1 MRKGKFVSCLLLVFI
16 LSSSLQI
23 LNYGQAGA
31 FPVVRNVN
39 TGEIFQSIQDAID
52 DPDTKDGHVLELDP
66 GNYRESVVVNKGV
79 VIRSASGNPEDVI
92 IETTEPGVP
101 VFRITH
107 DNAAIKAVTLTG
119 AKKSGTYA
127 VVVEKK
133 TYNCQ
138 IIDVRIFS
146 SYGGIY
152 LDEGGANH
160 RVAMGYFESV
170 AIPVTLN
177 SVSTTEVSMNF
188 MKGPDRGI
196 VLLAS
201 SRNSITNN
209 TITDPIYNGILL
221 RDGSAVNTVSGNAI
235 SGSQGNGIILYASH
249 NNTIEANNLTQNV
262 HGLEIVGG
270 SQGNIVRDN
279 FITGNDLGVYIADT
293 SWNLLYNNYLSN
305 GQNARDMGEN
315 YWNTTKREGP
325 NIVGGPY
332 IGGNY
337 WSDYE
342 GVDRDGDG
350 IGDTEV
356 PHTSGGG
363 VRTGDWLPLVKT
375 RPEGGLPDLIV
386 TDIWKEDG
394 KLWFQ
399 VRNVGD
405 GDSGPFDVALLLNGE
420 PMKTLSVEGLKA
432 GEFRDGSFDLPEC
445 KVGVLNVGVWTDSGG
460 SVHESDEEN
469 NARLEEWKCDEE
481 PPRIVGLKVVEV
493 GRDYAVIFVGT
504 SEESRVKVKYSPDTL
519 PSEVADDELEEK
531 HVIRLEGLQP
541 GTLYWFTA
549 EVSDESG
556 NSAVSEKAFF
566 KTLPVPDGEKP
577 TVEHLTLPMRPGKP
591 LRAYVSDNTGVDR
604 VEFYVD
610 GRLVGVDYSPG
621 NFSMMYLTPGI
632 LGMAGIGGENYY
644 TEHEVM
650 VRVCD
655 ISGLCDNITEIWRPS
670 YDVQSVEVEVVSPPD
685 RYTMS
690 TIQAN
695 TTGSV
700 EVSVYAAE
708 YELSMRDCPSSE
720 LGQLMCLNSPGE
732 LIPHPVDS
740 LTLYIYGPEDYEIK
754 RVFYPHTDEDIT
766 FTYEWD
772 VRNLE
777 PGLYLIAAMANSTNG
792 ESYFSRAVTV
802 EIASPQKEYSFHQE
816 VRRVGNYFNV
826 TLSVRNTG
834 EVPIRL
840 DEITETLKGFQ
851 AVVKDGTGYTMRGR
865 YYVEGEYEEVT
876 FSFNNTILEPGERAK
891 ASYLAVP
898 ILYSHTVYRGI
909 GVPVVVEVDGDLETF
924 HPPQTV
930 RGEGS
935 IEGIYDAAINAMRQ
949 SDYLIVTNPENLYYT
964 NENTSNVQMVFSAMA
979 ELATLRNGVI
989 GYLGGGGKIRKDVK
1003 KALIAI
1009 GDPNGD
1015 GKGDIVIYHPDS
1027 GKLGVRSLLGGEE
1040 SAELEEG
1047 AGGLAL
1053 HDLDD
1058 DGKDEIILAGE
1069 YGFVKVYGKEWVRDK
1084 NGNQKE
1090 RYAEESYSPNT
1101 RAEGQ
1106 ADVACGYVYG
1116 STIFD
1121 VYPTCAVLDG
1131 SHVYLITSSLQE
1143 PIRLLSGEHDIGT
1156 DRGKRVF
1163 FADVGGDKGDSLL
1176 VLLSTGELREY
1187 YIIADSLEL
1196 QRTIQVPYSDKNGYA
1211 TGDIDG
1217 NGMDEFVVF
1226 DAENNKIEVYT
1237 MDGLEEEVPFY
1248 FGTTH
1253 EVTMGSGSMA
1263 TQISAYVGSVI
1274 MGGIRI
1280 GNVLP
1285 GRGEEIIFPS
1295 SDGEWLEFHT
1305 WDELQNFEPL
1315 SSTLI
1320 QEWSN
1325 YLKDGWLDHGYL
1337 VIVGETEIVP
1347 ALKASY
1353 KPIWLDWGRVK
1364 VIRATDV
1371 PYANTEG
1378 DVLDPELIVAR
1389 FPGDKAGDIL
1399 KGIENAIAVAR
1410 GECSFDR
1417 SHALILSGWP
1427 ESRGGG
1433 SDDIDFYEHSRAVD
1447 RALRDQ
1453 GTHVAIL
1460 RSTQYPDEEVN
1471 GSRVSHRGD
1480 VVNAFFTLARE
1491 RDIVHLEGHGNW
1503 NVIDDIYVTDFSGRT
1518 EPFGGTCPFVYA
1530 ESCLTGDYTK
1540 GKSIAEAFLQAG
1552 AAVYL
1557 GATEEVWSA
1566 PWTARAKRLYRK
1578 WDSGESIGMALRK
1591 LKREMGGWELE
1602 DDTDMVWVLEM
1613 HIYGDPKLGIG
1624 VSTPEERTKS
1634 GTPKSLELQT
1644 PDYSIERT
1652 DEGDV
1657 MSIEDGSHVEVP
1669 GNPLLPY
1676 YTYTLNVPAGSR
1688 VTSVRLVEKEVKER
1702 VPLNPAITRIGRLG
1716 GEVASNSTT
1725 VNLTLP
1731 DYRWRIIENP
1741 DGSTTLVIKVFP
1753 VKYNELTGEA
1763 TIYGS
1768 HRFEIS
1774 YVETGVRLESLVLS
1788 GERIKRGDTIKA
1800 GLILTNRGR
1809 DDVVLTAR
1817 IRKASDNSVIF
1828 EAPARL
1834 LEDFGGVGRFS
1845 MEFGT
1850 EGFEKGKYYI
1860 EMEARDKGGNVLD
1873 RKTAYFS
1880 VGFAELVVSL
1890 YPEGKLSPG
1899 EEFTGVME
1907 ITNVGDLPTNGS
1919 AHITSSEGEELV
1931 RNVTVMPGQR
1941 VTVEGTFTA
1950 GKEWANLTGYV
1961 LYDGRVSEP
1970 SYFSISFAKPEEET
1984 SPETTT
1990 TAPTESPTIT
2000 SETRSERETGET
2012 APESA
2017 PKTSSPQ
2024 GGGICGPG
2032 AVMLM
2037 AVVILITR
2045 RMGRGR

>member
-1 MRKGKFVSCLLLVFI
+1 METKRILPFI
-16 LSSSLQI
+16 I
-23 LNYGQAGA
+23 LGIVLASTIGVPQNTEAGA

-52 DPDTKDGHVLELDP
+52 DPDTRDGHVIELDP
-66 GNYRESVVVNKGV
+66 GNYRESVVVTKGV

-92 IETTEPGVP
+92 IETSEPGLP

-107 DNAAIKAVTLTG
+107 DDAIIKAVTLTG

-127 VVVEKK
+127 LVVGKK
-133 TYNCQ
+133 TYNCR
-138 IIDVRIFS
+138 IINVRVFS
-146 SYGGIY
+146 SYGGVY
-152 LDEGGANH
+152 LDQGGANH
-160 RVAMGYFESV
+160 RVTMSYFESV
-170 AIPVTLN
+170 AIPITLN
-177 SVSTTEVSMNF
+177 SVSATEVSMNS
-188 MKGPDRGI
+188 MKGPDRGV
-196 VLLAS
+196 VLLS
-201 SRNSITNN
+201 STGNSILNN
-209 TITDPIYNGILL
+209 TITNPIYNGILL
-221 RDGSAVNTVSGNAI
+221 RDGSAANTVSGNTVSRGQG
-235 SGSQGNGIILYASH
+235 SGIVLHESH
-249 NNTIEANNLTQNV
+249 NNTVEANNLTENA

-270 SQGNIVRDN
+270 SKGNIVRDN
-279 FITGNDLGVYIADT
+279 FITGNELGVYIADT

-305 GQNARDMGEN
+305 GQNARDTGEN

-342 GVDRDGDG
+342 GSDKDGDG
-350 IGDTEV
+350 IGDTQV

-363 VRTGDWLPLVKT
+363 VRAGDWLPLVKAT
-375 RPEGGLPDLIV
+375 PGGGLPDLIV
-386 TDIWKEDG
+386 TDIWKEGG

-399 VRNVGD
+399 VRNVEGK
-405 GDSGPFDVALLLNGE
+405 DSGPFEVALLLNGE
-420 PMKTLSVEGLKA
+420 PVKTLSVEGLKA
-432 GEFRDGSFDLPEC
+432 GEPFDGSFDLPEC
-445 KVGVLNVGVWTDSGG
+445 RGGVLRVGVWADSGG
-460 SVHESDEEN
+460 KVHESDEEN
-469 NARLEEWKCDEE
+469 NARVEEWKCDEE
-481 PPRIVGLKVVEV
+481 PPRIVGLKAVEV

-519 PSEVADDELEEK
+519 PSEVTDDELKEK
-531 HVIRLEGLQP
+531 HVIRLEGLEP
-541 GTLYWFTA
+541 GTLYWFMA
-549 EVSDESG
+549 EVSDGSG
-556 NSAVSEKAFF
+556 NSAVSERAFF

-577 TVEHLTLPMRPGKP
+577 GVERLTLPITPGKP
-591 LRAYVSDNTGVDR
+591 LRAYIRDNTGIDR

-610 GRLVGVDYSPG
+610 GRLMGVDYSPG
-621 NFSMMYLTPGI
+621 NLSMMYLTPGI
-632 LGMAGIGGENYY
+632 LGMAGIGRDAYY
-644 TEHEVM
+644 TEHEVI

-655 ISGLCDNITEIWRPS
+655 TSGLCDNVTEIWRPS
-670 YDVQSVEVEVVSPPD
+670 YEVQSVEVEVVSPPD
-685 RYTMS
+685 HYTMS
-690 TIQAN
+690 TLQAN
-695 TTGSV
+695 STGSI

-708 YELSMRDCPSSE
+708 YELSIRDCPSSE

-740 LTLYIYGPEDYEIK
+740 LTLYVWGPNGYEVK
-754 RVFYPHTDEDIT
+754 RVFYPHTDNDLT

-777 PGLYLIAAMANSTNG
+777 PGLYLIAAVANSTNG
-792 ESYFSRAVTV
+792 QSYFSRAVTV
-802 EIASPQKEYSFHQE
+802 EVASPRKEYSFHQE
-816 VRRVGNYFNV
+816 IRRVGNYFNV

-851 AVVKDGTGYTMRGR
+851 AVVRNGTGYTMTGR
-865 YYVEGEYEEVT
+865 YYVEEEHERVT
-876 FSFNNTILEPGERAK
+876 FNFNGTTLEPGEVAR

-898 ILYSHTVYRGI
+898 LLYPHQVYRGI
-909 GVPVVVEVDGDLETF
+909 GVPVVVEVDEHLETF
-924 HPPQTV
+924 YPSQTV
-930 RGEGS
+930 RADES
-935 IEGIYDAAINAMRQ
+935 LESMDEAAVNAMGQ
-949 SDYLIVTNPENLYYT
+949 SDYLIVTNPENLFHI
-964 NENTSNVQMVFSAMA
+964 NENEDDVQRLLSAMA
-979 ELATLRNGVI
+979 ELAILRNGVI
-989 GYLGGGGKIRKDVK
+989 GYIGGGGKARINVK
-1003 KALIAI
+1003 NALIAT

-1015 GKGDIVIYHPDS
+1015 GKRDIVVYHPDS
-1027 GKLGVRSLLGGEE
+1027 GKLVVHNLLGGEE
-1040 SAELEEG
+1040 SAELEKG

-1053 HDLDD
+1053 HDLDR

-1069 YGFVKVYGKEWVRDK
+1069 YGFVRVYGKERVTDE

-1090 RYAEESYSPNT
+1090 KYVEETYSPGG
-1101 RAEGQ
+1101 RLHGHV
-1106 ADVACGYVYG
+1106 DVACGYVYG
-1116 STIFD
+1116 STIFE

-1131 SHVYLITSSLQE
+1131 SQVYLITSNLQE
-1143 PIRLLSGEHDIGT
+1143 PIQLVSGEHDLGT
-1156 DRGKRVF
+1156 GRGKRVF
-1163 FADVGGDKGDSLL
+1163 FADMGGDRGDSVL

-1187 YIIADSLEL
+1187 YIVSDSLEL
-1196 QRTIQVPYSDKNGYA
+1196 QGTINVPYSDKNGYA

-1217 NGMDEFVVF
+1217 DGMDEFVVF

-1248 FGTTH
+1248 FGGAP
-1253 EVTMGSGSMA
+1253 VKKA
-1263 TQISAYVGSVI
+1263 K
-1274 MGGIRI
+1274 I
-1280 GNVLP
+1280 GDVLP
-1285 GRGEEIIFPS
+1285 GRGGEVVFPS
-1295 SDGEWLEFHT
+1295 SDGEWLYFYT

-1315 SSTLI
+1315 SPTLI
-1320 QEWSN
+1320 EEWGN

-1347 ALKASY
+1347 ALKTSY
-1353 KPIWLDWGRVK
+1353 DPLWLDWGNTK
-1364 VIRATDV
+1364 VIRTTDV

-1389 FPGDKAGDIL
+1389 FPGYRAGEIL

-1433 SDDIDFYEHSRAVD
+1433 SDYIDFYEHSLAVY

-1453 GTHVAIL
+1453 GAEVRIL
-1460 RSTQYPDEEVN
+1460 KSTDYPDEEVN
-1471 GSRVSHRGD
+1471 GSKISHRGD
-1480 VVNAFFTLARE
+1480 VVNAFFNLAPG
-1491 RDIVHLEGHGNW
+1491 RDIIHLEGHGNW
-1503 NVIDDIYVTDFSGRT
+1503 NVIDDLYASDLSGRT
-1518 EPFGGTCPFVYA
+1518 RPFGGTCPFVYA

-1540 GKSIAEAFLQAG
+1540 GKSVAEAFLQAG

-1578 WDSGESIGMALRK
+1578 WDSRESIGMALRE

-1602 DDTDMVWVLEM
+1602 DEMDMVWVLEM
-1613 HIYGDPKLGIG
+1613 HLYGDPKLGLG
-1624 VSTPEERTKS
+1624 VSTPEERANS
-1634 GTPKSLELQT
+1634 GAPKSLDLQT

-1657 MSIEDGSHVEVP
+1657 MGIEGGSYVEVP

-1676 YTYTLNVPAGSR
+1676 YTYTLIVPAGSR
-1688 VTSVRLVEKEVKER
+1688 VADVRLVGKEVAER
-1702 VPLNPAITRIGRLG
+1702 VPLNPVIARIGKLG
-1716 GEVASNSTT
+1716 GNVTYNTTT

-1753 VKYNELTGEA
+1753 VRYNELTGEA
-1763 TIYGS
+1763 TIYRS

-1788 GERIKRGDTIKA
+1788 GERIKRGDTLKA
-1800 GLILTNRGR
+1800 GLILTNTGR

-1817 IRKASDNSVIF
+1817 IRRVSNNSVAF

-1834 LEDFGGVGRFS
+1834 LEGFGGVGRFS
-1845 MEFGT
+1845 TEFGT
-1850 EGFEKGKYYI
+1850 EGLEEGEYYV
-1860 EMEARDKGGNVLD
+1860 EMEARDTEGHVLD

-1890 YPEGKLSPG
+1890 YPEGEPSPG
-1899 EEFTGVME
+1899 EEFTAVME
-1907 ITNVGDLPTNGS
+1907 ITNVGDLPAIGS
-1919 AHITSSEGEELV
+1919 AHITSPEGNELV

-1941 VTVEGTFTA
+1941 ITIEGTFTA

-1961 LYDGRVSEP
+1961 LYDGRMSKP
-1970 SYFSISFAKPEEET
+1970 AYFSIPFAKPEEEK
-1984 SPETTT
+1984 PAETT
-1990 TAPTESPTIT
+1990 TAPSSSPSPTSSSTTSPEESPATTTETPGPTIP
-2000 SETRSERETGET
+2000 R
-2012 APESA
+2012 
-2017 PKTSSPQ
+2017 
-2024 GGGICGPG
+2024 GIVGIAALVLG
-2032 AVMLM
+2032 AI
-2037 AVVILITR
+2037 ILFAILLKR
-2045 RMGRGR
+2045 R